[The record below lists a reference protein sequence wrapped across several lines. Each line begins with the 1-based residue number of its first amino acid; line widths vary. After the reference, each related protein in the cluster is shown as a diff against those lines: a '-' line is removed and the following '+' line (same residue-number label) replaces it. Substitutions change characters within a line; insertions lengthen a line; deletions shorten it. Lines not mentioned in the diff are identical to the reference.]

1 MAGQEPA
8 TRSVLQESA
17 SNCRKQTAA
26 AVHGPVWD
34 GIRELKVGSIGKSAK
49 RVWGLS
55 GRLRGDLRRGRMC
68 LFAALLALA
77 TLGRAQQPVSPD
89 ARAAAAQPGTDA
101 TSAGSV
107 HGVVVDPD
115 GSVYEGAHVALA
127 TAGSAGSGSAA
138 MRTATTD
145 STGRFD
151 FSDVPPGAF
160 RLTVTSNGF
169 ATQTLA
175 GTLSAGQSF
184 EARAIVLRVNA
195 TTSEVDVTATRE
207 EIAQEELKQEETQR
221 VLGVIPNFYV
231 TYVPDAPPL
240 RRRQK
245 YQLAWKSSI
254 DPVTLLAVG
263 VFAGVEQA
271 TNSFS
276 GYGQG
281 AQGYAKRYG
290 AGFADSFIGTMIGG
304 AILPAWWKQDPRY
317 FYKATGTTRS
327 RALYAIA
334 NAVICKGDNGHWQ
347 ANYSAIIGGLA
358 AGGISNLYY
367 PASSR
372 DGVQLTFENALI
384 GTGESAVQN
393 LFQEF
398 IVRKLTPKIPNYSAA
413 KP

>member
-1 MAGQEPA
+1 
-8 TRSVLQESA
+8 
-17 SNCRKQTAA
+17 
-26 AVHGPVWD
+26 
-34 GIRELKVGSIGKSAK
+34 
-49 RVWGLS
+49 
-55 GRLRGDLRRGRMC
+55 

-89 ARAAAAQPGTDA
+89 PPHAQAGPAQAGTDA

-107 HGVVVDPD
+107 HGVVVDKD
-115 GSVYEGAHVALA
+115 GTVYEGAHVALA
-127 TAGSAGSGSAA
+127 AAGSAASAPVA

-145 STGRFD
+145 SAGRFN
-151 FSDVPPGAF
+151 FPDVPPGTF

-169 ATQTLA
+169 ATQTVA

-184 EARAIVLRVNA
+184 EAKAFVLVMNA
-195 TTSEVDVTATRE
+195 TTSEIDVTATRE

-240 RRRQK
+240 TRKQK
-245 YQLAWKSSI
+245 YSLAWKSSI

-317 FYKATGTTRS
+317 FYKGTGTTRS

-334 NAVICKGDNGHWQ
+334 NAVVCKGDNGHWQ
-347 ANYSAIIGGLA
+347 ANYSAILGGLA
-358 AGGISNLYY
+358 SGGISNLYY

-384 GTGESAVQN
+384 GTGENAVGN

-398 IVRKLTPKIPNYSAA
+398 VVRKLTPKVPNYTSG